1 MNFIKRLYI
10 FPTISLT
17 LFLLISLLINEN
29 VFSQQVES
37 IPSEIKKTI
46 DELLQKGIESEKS
59 NDYNQAAFYYHQA
72 GNACWSSGFPMHA
85 IEYLVKAL
93 SYTERL
99 NNQNGLAVLET
110 KLGLIYSEIKD
121 YKNSLDHF
129 LKSLDLARK
138 MNRKQDIASALLN
151 VANSNCDLENY
162 KESIPFLN
170 EAEILSKELADPKI
184 LRNCYSLMTRVY
196 DKLGEREK
204 STEYF
209 NLFSAITKK
218 IQQEEIQKKE
228 KEAKLMVD
236 QANSKVQEVVSVKEA
251 TEKELKVKSQELVEK
266 QVDLEKVE
274 QISSEKQMKIDLL
287 SKEAELQQAVI
298 HQQKL
303 MRNVYLTIIIAV
315 LMLTGLILYGNQRIR
330 KANTLL
336 RLKNIEISQQKDE
349 IEKQAE
355 KLRELNALKDKLFSI
370 ISHDL
375 RSPLFSLISMLN
387 MAKDGH
393 FTMNEQKEIL
403 SELSRNVEYNTEL
416 LENLLKWATSQMKGN
431 VVKPVLFDINQ
442 VALNKVNLY
451 NKAANQK
458 GIKLNNSILYNT
470 EVYADRDMI
479 ELVLRNLI
487 TNAIKFSENGD
498 EVTITSSLSDGMIKV
513 CVEDTGLG
521 ISSQD
526 LEKLFGK
533 HIFSTRG
540 TQDEKGTGLGLILSR
555 DFVQMNGGSIWVE
568 SELNKGSKFYFT
580 LPGQMV

>member
-1 MNFIKRLYI
+1 MNFIQGFYLFRTKY
-10 FPTISLT
+10 LT
-17 LFLLISLLINEN
+17 LLLLATLLINEN
-29 VFSQQVES
+29 VFSQQTES
-37 IPSEIKKTI
+37 IPTEIKKTI
-46 DELLQKGIESEKS
+46 DDLIQKGVESEKS
-59 NDYNQAAFYYHQA
+59 NDFNQAAFYYHQV
-72 GNACWSSGFPMHA
+72 GNAYWSSGFSLQA
-85 IEYLVKAL
+85 IEFLKKSL

-121 YKNSLDHF
+121 YNSSLNHF
-129 LKSLDLARK
+129 IKSLDLARK
-138 MNRKQDIASALLN
+138 MNRKPDVASSLLN
-151 VANSNCDLENY
+151 VANTYYEIEKYN
-162 KESIPFLN
+162 ESITYLN
-170 EAEILSKELADPKI
+170 EAELLSKDLTDPKM

-196 DKLGEREK
+196 DKIGEREK

-218 IQQEEIQKKE
+218 VQQEEIQKKE

-236 QANSKVQEVVSVKEA
+236 QANSKVKEVVSVKEA

-274 QISSEKQMKIDLL
+274 QISTEQQMKIDLL
-287 SKEAELQQAVI
+287 SKEAELQQAII

-303 MRNVYLTIIIAV
+303 MRNVYLTVIIAV

-330 KANTLL
+330 KANVLL

-355 KLRELNALKDKLFSI
+355 KLSELNALKDKLFSI

-403 SELSRNVEYNTEL
+403 NELSKNVEYNTEL
-416 LENLLKWATSQMKGN
+416 LENLLKWAASQMKGN

-442 VALNKVNLY
+442 VTLNKINLY
-451 NKAANQK
+451 NKTANQK
-458 GIKLNNSILYNT
+458 GIKLNNSILDNT
-470 EVYADRDMI
+470 EVYADKDMI

-487 TNAIKFSENGD
+487 TNAIKFSESGD
-498 EVTITSSLSDGMIKV
+498 EITITSSISDGMVKV
-513 CVEDTGLG
+513 CVEDNGLG
-521 ISSQD
+521 ISAQD

-540 TQDEKGTGLGLILSR
+540 TLDEKGTGLGLILSK
-555 DFVQMNGGSIWVE
+555 DFIQMNGGSIWVE
-568 SELNKGSKFYFT
+568 SELNAGSKFYFT
-580 LPGQMV
+580 LPGQRV